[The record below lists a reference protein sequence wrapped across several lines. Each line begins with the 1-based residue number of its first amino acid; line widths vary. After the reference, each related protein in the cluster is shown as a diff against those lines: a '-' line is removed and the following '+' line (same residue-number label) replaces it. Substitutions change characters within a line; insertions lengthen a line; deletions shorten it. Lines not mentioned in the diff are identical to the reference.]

1 MSYHPFHDDPDY
13 YEGRAFGLRSSH
25 DAGLDSA
32 VAIVARF
39 LPGHSGEL
47 GEDEARLVVA
57 RQHGAEDWAGLL
69 ARVAVLDGDPFR
81 DAYLAVEHDD
91 AAALAALL
99 DREPWLVGARGTNG
113 NDLLGMAGSLEVMRL
128 LLVRGADPA
137 RANDKGW
144 TPLHQAA
151 YGNRVR
157 AARLLLEAGA
167 PVDRSGH
174 GEGGTPLVAALFW
187 GHREVAELLAEHG
200 TPPGNLRVAA
210 GLGRLEAI
218 AALAP
223 GGGRVTAEAGAGRGF
238 YRPHSGFPIW
248 QAGDAAQEVLDEA
261 LAWAARSDRV
271 EALSELVARGSAVDA
286 DVYRGTAL
294 AWAAAC
300 GRVAAIERLLA
311 LGAEVDRRGTFGGPD
326 HGEGVT
332 ALHLVAQAGE
342 AAAARALLAAGADP
356 TLEDRLH
363 GGTAWSWAEVGC
375 HPELAAELR
384 AAAR

>member
-248 QAGDAAQEVLDEA
+248 QAGDAEQEVLDEA

-332 ALHLVAQAGE
+332 ALHLAAQAGE

-356 TLEDRLH
+356 TLEDGLH
-363 GGTAWSWAEVGC
+363 GGAPASWADFGC

-384 AAAR
+384 AAAV